1 MTRYLNDLAWML
13 KSPELLELNSE
24 LSIRDLTH
32 RMKVSNNFNYKE
44 THRLGVYFEQLWQH
58 LVYSC
63 DSLEVL
69 EHNLQVIIEKNT
81 LGEFDSII
89 RDKESQ
95 KNIHCELAVKFYL
108 KVGDGSTLSDW
119 VGPNLQDRF
128 DNKYDRLFEHQLAL
142 SKKELI
148 KQWLADRNIKIDAI
162 KLLTKGRLFYPLD
175 DYMNDDFSYPRE
187 VSTRHL
193 KGFWTSW
200 EDFAHLQLSSS
211 IDWYL
216 LPKKYW
222 LSNIVPEEVEDLR
235 PLDNKA
241 ILIHGHNERYMFQRI
256 QQVVGVRNGAE
267 IMRGFVVTS
276 EWLQKAKARIKTPS

>member
-1 MTRYLNDLAWML
+1 ML

-32 RMKVSNNFNYKE
+32 RMKVSNNFNYKA

-63 DSLEVL
+63 ESLEVL
-69 EHNLQVIIEKNT
+69 EHNLQVIIDKHT

-89 RDKESQ
+89 KDKESQ

-108 KVGDGSTLSDW
+108 KVGEGRSLSDW
-119 VGPNLQDRF
+119 VGPNLRDRF

-142 SKKELI
+142 SKNELI
-148 KQWLADRNIKIDAI
+148 KQWLADRNINIDAI

-175 DYMNDDFSYPRE
+175 DYMNDDFRYPCE
-187 VSTRHL
+187 VSTKHL

-216 LPKKYW
+216 LPKRYW
-222 LSNIVPEEVEDLR
+222 LSKIAPEEVEELR

-256 QQVVGVRNGAE
+256 QQVVGVRSGTE